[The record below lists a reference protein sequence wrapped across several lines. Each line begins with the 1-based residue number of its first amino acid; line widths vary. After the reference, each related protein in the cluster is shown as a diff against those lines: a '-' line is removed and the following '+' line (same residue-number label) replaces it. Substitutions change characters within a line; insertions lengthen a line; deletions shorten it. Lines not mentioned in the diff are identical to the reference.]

1 MDKILMGKSK
11 RDMKALILA
20 GGKGTR
26 LKPLTNT
33 ITKQLIPVANKPI
46 LFYAIDQVSEAGIGE
61 IGIIISPETG
71 GFVKE
76 AVGDGSR
83 WGCNITYILQPEPM
97 GLAHAVK
104 VARDSLVD
112 SPFIMHLGDTLIE
125 VSVAALV
132 TRFRETNSDAL
143 IVLQQVSDPNI
154 LSKVGVVQ
162 LNGAGKIIS
171 IEEKPEVPEG
181 KHALVGIYLFTPAIH
196 EAISRIRPSWR
207 SELEITDAIRELMK
221 MGKRVESYILD
232 GWWLDTGKKD
242 DLLLANRVVLER
254 FLKPDIR
261 GKVNGKSSV
270 SGRVEVRE
278 GSLVENSTIQG
289 PVSIAEDCLIRD
301 SYIGPF
307 TSVGRGTI
315 IESSS
320 IEHSVILENCHT
332 YKIGHLKDSV
342 VGNEVEVMH
351 DENKPG
357 VLSLFMGDNARIAL

>member
-1 MDKILMGKSK
+1 
-11 RDMKALILA
+11 MKALILA

-46 LFYAIDQVSEAGIGE
+46 LFYAIDQVSEAGIRE

-71 GFVKE
+71 RFVKE

-83 WGCNITYILQPEPM
+83 WGCDITYILQPEPL

-104 VARDSLVD
+104 VSRDFLED

-132 TRFRETNSDAL
+132 TRFRETNPDAL

-154 LSKVGVVQ
+154 LKKVGVVQ
-162 LNGAGKIIS
+162 LNRAGKVVS
-171 IEEKPEVPEG
+171 IVEKPQVPLG
-181 KHALVGIYLFTPAIH
+181 KHALVGIYLFNSAIH
-196 EAISRIRPSWR
+196 EAISGIKPSWR
-207 SELEITDAIRELMK
+207 NELEITDAIRELIRI
-221 MGKRVESYILD
+221 GKKVESFVLD

-261 GKVNGKSSV
+261 GKVNSKSLV
-270 SGRVEVRE
+270 SGTVEVRE
-278 GSLVENSTIQG
+278 GSIVENSTIQG

-320 IEHSVILENCHT
+320 IEHSVILNNCRT
-332 YKIGHLKDSV
+332 YKVRHLKDSV
-342 VGNEVEVMH
+342 VGNEVEVTH
-351 DENKPG
+351 DECQSG